1 MRRWMKLALG
11 FIVVVLVGML
21 ALPLLINANTFRP
34 LLETQL
40 TTALGRQVHL
50 GNLSLSL
57 LTGSLVAN
65 DLSIADDP
73 AFGQAPFLIAKKLKI
88 GVQMK
93 PLIIA
98 RQLHVRSFAVDS
110 PEIRLTRSADGTWN
124 FSSMGHA
131 ASQRNPQ
138 QQTAFPDLTVGLV
151 TIQDGRAIVESLPA
165 QGQPHV
171 YQHLGLT
178 VTNFAFAKSF
188 PFALTASVPGDGTI
202 ALAGEAGPIN
212 QQDAATTALQAQL
225 TVKHLDPVAAGFLEP
240 STGLSMLADIDAH
253 ASSDGATLTSAGS
266 IHAQRLVLMPGGA
279 PTPQPVE
286 LTYAVTHT
294 LKSNSGQVQDLA
306 IKTGDVAAHLSGS
319 YQLPADAPRV
329 NLTLSG
335 QSLPIDQ
342 LQALLPAVG
351 VKLPHGSV
359 LQGGTL
365 TTTLAIT
372 GSLKDL
378 TIAGPVEMDNTRLA
392 GFNLGSKL
400 QGMAALGGVQSGD
413 ATSIQT
419 MRTTMQVTN
428 AGVQTDNLYV
438 LLPALGEATGS
449 GSIAP
454 GGALNY
460 RLTVKLQT
468 TKGIG
473 QAGVGLLSAISGVAG
488 DAASVLAAKGVPMTI
503 TGTTSDPSI
512 SIDLKSVL
520 QKDLGKSLF
529 GSKGQQQNPLG
540 ALGALFGNKN
550 P

>member
-11 FIVVVLVGML
+11 LIVLVLVAML
-21 ALPLLINANTFRP
+21 ALPLLINANSFRP

-50 GNLSLSL
+50 GDLSLSVF
-57 LTGSLVAN
+57 TGSLVAS

-73 AFGQAPFLIAKKLKI
+73 AFGQAPFLTAKTLKI
-88 GVQMK
+88 GVQMQ
-93 PLIIA
+93 PLIVA
-98 RQLHVRSFAVDS
+98 RQLRVRSFEVDS

-131 ASQRNPQ
+131 ASQQNPQ

-151 TIQDGRAIVESLPA
+151 TIQDGTAVGESLPA

-188 PFALTASVPGDGTI
+188 PFALTASVPGDSTI
-202 ALAGEAGPIN
+202 ALTGDAGPIN

-240 STGLSMLADIDAH
+240 STGISMLADIDAH
-253 ASSDGATLTSAGS
+253 ATSDGATLTSAGS
-266 IHAQRLVLMPGGA
+266 IHAQRLVLLAGGA

-286 LTYAVTHT
+286 LTYTVTHT

-319 YQLPADAPRV
+319 YQLPADSPRV

-351 VKLPHGSV
+351 VKLPNGSV
-359 LQGGTL
+359 LKGGTL

-378 TIAGPVEMDNTRLA
+378 TITGPVEMDHTRLV
-392 GFNLGSKL
+392 GFNLGNKL

-419 MRTTMQVTN
+419 MRTTMRVTN

-438 LLPALGEATGS
+438 LLPALGETTGN

-468 TKGIG
+468 TQGIG

-488 DAASVLAAKGVPMTI
+488 GTASAMAANGVPMTI
-503 TGTTSDPSI
+503 TGTTSHPSI

-520 QKDLGKSLF
+520 QKNLGQSLF

-540 ALGALFGNKN
+540 ALGALFGNKK